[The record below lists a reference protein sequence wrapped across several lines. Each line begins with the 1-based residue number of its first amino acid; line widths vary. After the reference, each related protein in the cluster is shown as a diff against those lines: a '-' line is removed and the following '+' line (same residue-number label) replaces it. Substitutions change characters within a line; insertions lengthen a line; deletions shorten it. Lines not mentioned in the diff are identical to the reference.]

1 MSKEDGKLTEEK
13 FKQIKEGMTLE
24 EVFNIVGLEG
34 KVISETGTDGD
45 SNHTV
50 IYEFETAGAF
60 STANM
65 TFQDNKIINKT
76 QIGLSSQL

>member
-1 MSKEDGKLTEEK
+1 MTFEE
-13 FKQIKEGMTLE
+13 G
-24 EVFNIVGLEG
+24 FNIVGSNG
-34 KVISETGTDGD
+34 KVISETGTNGD

-50 IYEFETAGAF
+50 KYEFETAGAF

-76 QIGLSSQL
+76 QIGLN